1 MAVEAQ
7 LQAAVVEHKTFDQ
20 LTDIVTEKNLD
31 LENAFIPETLE
42 LANNSN
48 DEMWRQQWDA
58 VLNLRILN
66 KFYYQAFESLID
78 QLSNFIKGQIEN
90 LRSNNSR
97 NALAL
102 FHEVF
107 SQNSDKSPDGLK
119 TSDTWAVFLEANYA
133 TVFARVNADKKF
145 ISMVAQKGVL
155 AAAEVS
161 PIPPTINV
169 LIKNS
174 SSKSL
179 VLAEFAV
186 RSLEAL
192 VKTAN
197 PAFFHEQQHEE

>member
-1 MAVEAQ
+1 M
-7 LQAAVVEHKTFDQ
+7 
-20 LTDIVTEKNLD
+20 
-31 LENAFIPETLE
+31 
-42 LANNSN
+42 
-48 DEMWRQQWDA
+48 
-58 VLNLRILN
+58 
-66 KFYYQAFESLID
+66 
-78 QLSNFIKGQIEN
+78 SNFIKGQIEN

>member
-1 MAVEAQ
+1 
-7 LQAAVVEHKTFDQ
+7 
-20 LTDIVTEKNLD
+20 
-31 LENAFIPETLE
+31 
-42 LANNSN
+42 
-48 DEMWRQQWDA
+48 MWRQQWDA

-107 SQNSDKSPDGLK
+107 SQNSDKSPEGLK

-145 ISMVAQKGVL
+145 ISMVA
-155 AAAEVS
+155 
-161 PIPPTINV
+161 
-169 LIKNS
+169 
-174 SSKSL
+174 
-179 VLAEFAV
+179 
-186 RSLEAL
+186 
-192 VKTAN
+192 
-197 PAFFHEQQHEE
+197 

>member
-1 MAVEAQ
+1 M
-7 LQAAVVEHKTFDQ
+7 
-20 LTDIVTEKNLD
+20 
-31 LENAFIPETLE
+31 
-42 LANNSN
+42 
-48 DEMWRQQWDA
+48 
-58 VLNLRILN
+58 
-66 KFYYQAFESLID
+66 
-78 QLSNFIKGQIEN
+78 SNFIKGQIEN

-192 VKTAN
+192 VKTAS

>member
-1 MAVEAQ
+1 M
-7 LQAAVVEHKTFDQ
+7 
-20 LTDIVTEKNLD
+20 
-31 LENAFIPETLE
+31 
-42 LANNSN
+42 
-48 DEMWRQQWDA
+48 
-58 VLNLRILN
+58 LNLRILN
-66 KFYYQAFESLID
+66 KFYYEAFEGLID
-78 QLSNFIKGQIEN
+78 QLSAFIKGQIEN

-119 TSDTWAVFLEANYA
+119 TNDTWAVFLDINYSS
-133 TVFARVNADKKF
+133 VFSKVNADKKF

-161 PIPPTINV
+161 PIQQTSSV

-192 VKTAN
+192 VKTAS
-197 PAFFHEQQHEE
+197 PAFYHEQQFEE